1 MVDVWQPTSDAGNA
15 PDLTVLK
22 NLALQSD
29 ALQQGQPLATIN
41 DSELASARS
50 WIQLSE
56 AAWQE
61 SIQQLTDLERLQLAT
76 FYTVAEVKLSGWQAR
91 DKNPAIWIFR
101 YLKKNG
107 QLPEKEFI
115 KALKSQTD
123 NRFIPYGSV
132 L

>member
-22 NLALQSD
+22 NLASQSD

-56 AAWQE
+56 EAWQE
-61 SIQQLTDLERLQLAT
+61 SIQQLTDQERLQLAT